1 MAAMFPA
8 KNPASL
14 CAKDRYSSPMR
25 LVTVSAWLVVG
36 SIAPLWVGGSHAQVP
51 ATRAP
56 AQPNFDPADVYYQAW
71 LFVREAETLQKQG
84 RHAAA
89 LERLQRADKF
99 FDSIHRFHPEWK
111 KDMVGDRLSLT
122 KSQIAKVQPLAA
134 AEQKKQDIAVAEMV
148 ESGGDTRSVTPIE
161 PLPAPKTPSIDVE
174 VARTKALEAE
184 VARLTKALSQPSNSA
199 TRDQARVRDMER
211 QRDDAQTRLNQA
223 MADLQKLR
231 NQLAMAPVQSDL
243 DRLNARLNSLEQE
256 KQAMGMALA
265 QSREQQLESQAKIQ
279 TLQADFA
286 AARQQAADLQ
296 RNLEIERA
304 KANEITS
311 AQMQQLQKLE
321 QTLKQKDQQI
331 AQFHQQ
337 VATLQTQLQ
346 ESREAF
352 QELRTERD
360 DLLRQRDHMSAL
372 LKLNETGRIQQLI
385 EQNMGLAKELREAK
399 ERVERLNQNQE
410 QTNDQL
416 AEALRD
422 LAIAKSK
429 IIGLQKEKQ
438 DQQQRLADLE
448 MQLKNHEKTL
458 AQGEAAASKEEADT
472 LREII
477 KRQLRVQERRK
488 HAAHLLLQA
497 AKKQMTA
504 GNSDYDEALAMLTD
518 QEVTLS
524 EEEQKL
530 LDARQVDG
538 EIYSPFAGSKARVD
552 AATTEMHQQIE
563 NYTKAAVRAFGSQRL
578 QASREV
584 LEMILDLHPGH
595 IATMTKLGIVQ
606 LRLNDPAAAAQ
617 VLQMAVEN
625 DESRS
630 ISHRLLGLARYKS
643 GQLAEAEQSLVRALE
658 IDPKDP
664 ASYTIYGNTLVRLK
678 RPSEAEQAYLKAIK
692 LNPQATEALHNL
704 ALICQNTGRS
714 QEAKRYYE
722 EALQFGAQPNPELEA
737 AIQKSL

>member
-1 MAAMFPA
+1 MQAEAART
-8 KNPASL
+8 K
-14 CAKDRYSSPMR
+14 
-25 LVTVSAWLVVG
+25 
-36 SIAPLWVGGSHAQVP
+36 
-51 ATRAP
+51 
-56 AQPNFDPADVYYQAW
+56 
-71 LFVREAETLQKQG
+71 
-84 RHAAA
+84 A
-89 LERLQRADKF
+89 LE
-99 FDSIHRFHPEWK
+99 
-111 KDMVGDRLSLT
+111 T
-122 KSQIAKVQPLAA
+122 
-134 AEQKKQDIAVAEMV
+134 
-148 ESGGDTRSVTPIE
+148 
-161 PLPAPKTPSIDVE
+161 E

-184 VARLTKALSQPSNSA
+184 VARLSKALAQPSNSA

-211 QRDDAQTRLNQA
+211 QRDDANVRLQQA
-223 MADLQKLR
+223 QADLQQLR
-231 NQLAMAPVQSDL
+231 NKLATAPVQSDL

-256 KQAMGMALA
+256 KQAMGMALS

-304 KANEITS
+304 QSNEVTT
-311 AQMQQLQKLE
+311 AQMQKLQELE
-321 QTLKQKDQQI
+321 KTLKQKDQQI
-331 AQFHQQ
+331 AQSHQQ
-337 VATLQTQLQ
+337 IAALQTQLQ

-385 EQNMGLAKELREAK
+385 EQNMSLAKELREAK
-399 ERVERLNQNQE
+399 ERVDRLHKNQE

-416 AEALRD
+416 SEALRD
-422 LAIAKSK
+422 LAIAKTK
-429 IIGLQKEKQ
+429 IMSLQKEKQ
-438 DQQQRLADLE
+438 AQQERLEELE
-448 MQLKNHEKTL
+448 LQLKNNEKSL
-458 AQGEAAASKEEADT
+458 AQGEAAANKEEADT

-477 KRQLRVQERRK
+477 KRQLKVQERRK

-504 GNSDYDEALAMLTD
+504 GDSDYDEALALLTD
-518 QEVTLS
+518 QEITLS

-538 EIYSPFAGSKARVD
+538 EIYSPYAGSKARVD
-552 AATTEMHQQIE
+552 AATTEMHQQID

-617 VLQMAVEN
+617 ILQVAVEN

-630 ISHRLLGLARYKS
+630 LSHRLLGLAQYKM
-643 GQLAEAEQSLVRALE
+643 GQLADAEKSLVRALE
-658 IDPKDP
+658 IDPQDH
-664 ASYTIYGNTLVRLK
+664 ASLTIYGNTLVRLK
-678 RPSEAEQAYLKAIK
+678 RPAEAEQAYQQAIK
-692 LNPQATEALHNL
+692 LNPQSTEALHNL
-704 ALICQNTGRS
+704 ALICQKAGRPKD
-714 QEAKRYYE
+714 AKRYYE
-722 EALQFGAQPNPELEA
+722 QALQFGAQPNPELEEA
-737 AIQKSL
+737 MAKSLKS

>member
-1 MAAMFPA
+1 
-8 KNPASL
+8 
-14 CAKDRYSSPMR
+14 MR
-25 LVTVSAWLVVG
+25 AVTAFAWLF
-36 SIAPLWVGGSHAQVP
+36 LGGIMPMLPMLAHAQVA

-84 RHAAA
+84 RYAAA
-89 LERLQRADKF
+89 LERYQRAATF
-99 FDSIHRFHPEWK
+99 FDTIHRFHPEWK

-122 KSQIAKVQPLAA
+122 QSQISKVQPLAA
-134 AEQKKQDIAVAEMV
+134 AEQQKKDVAIAEMV
-148 ESGGDTRSVTPIE
+148 ESGGDTRNVAPVEPSSPSNRPAIE
-161 PLPAPKTPSIDVE
+161 VETARTKAMQAEAARTKALETE

-184 VARLTKALSQPSNSA
+184 VARLSQALAQPSNSA

-211 QRDDAQTRLNQA
+211 QRDDANVRLQQA
-223 MADLQKLR
+223 QADLQQLR
-231 NQLAMAPVQSDL
+231 NKLATAPVQSDL

-256 KQAMGMALA
+256 KQAMGMALS

-304 KANEITS
+304 QSNEVTT
-311 AQMQQLQKLE
+311 AQMQKLQELE
-321 QTLKQKDQQI
+321 KTLKQKDQQI
-331 AQFHQQ
+331 AQSHQQ
-337 VATLQTQLQ
+337 IAALQTQLQ

-385 EQNMGLAKELREAK
+385 EQNMSLAKELREAK
-399 ERVERLNQNQE
+399 ERVDRLHKNQE

-416 AEALRD
+416 SEALRD
-422 LAIAKSK
+422 LAIAKTK
-429 IIGLQKEKQ
+429 IMSLQKEKQ
-438 DQQQRLADLE
+438 AQQERLEELE
-448 MQLKNHEKTL
+448 LQLKNNEKSL
-458 AQGEAAASKEEADT
+458 AQGEAAANKEEADT

-477 KRQLRVQERRK
+477 KRQLKVQERRK

-504 GNSDYDEALAMLTD
+504 GDSDYDEALALLTD
-518 QEVTLS
+518 QEITLS

-538 EIYSPFAGSKARVD
+538 EIYSPYAGSKARVD
-552 AATTEMHQQIE
+552 AATTEMHQQID

-617 VLQMAVEN
+617 ILQVAVEN

-630 ISHRLLGLARYKS
+630 LSHRLLGLAQYKM
-643 GQLAEAEQSLVRALE
+643 GQLADAEKSLVRALE
-658 IDPKDP
+658 IDPQDH
-664 ASYTIYGNTLVRLK
+664 ASLTIYGNTLVRLK
-678 RPSEAEQAYLKAIK
+678 RPAEAEQAYQQAIK
-692 LNPQATEALHNL
+692 LNPQSTEALHNL
-704 ALICQNTGRS
+704 ALICQKAGRPKD
-714 QEAKRYYE
+714 AKRYYE
-722 EALQFGAQPNPELEA
+722 QALQFGAQPNPELEEA
-737 AIQKSL
+737 MAKSLKS